1 VSLHA
6 VGALLLHIVPFCGHQ
21 QPTEAFSAITA
32 VLTGPQWD
40 VPDPAAAL
48 ILPQIGVALLSRN
61 SSLHLMSSDTTAVLQ
76 IAVVYALYDA
86 LIMHFAFGCAWSSLL
101 RAPKHKAFLFA
112 WESLSGKAFCACHQ
126 ARHVFLESGLRYTAG
141 GRVRLVA

>member
-1 VSLHA
+1 
-6 VGALLLHIVPFCGHQ
+6 
-21 QPTEAFSAITA
+21 
-32 VLTGPQWD
+32 
-40 VPDPAAAL
+40 
-48 ILPQIGVALLSRN
+48 
-61 SSLHLMSSDTTAVLQ
+61 MSSDNTPVLQ

-126 ARHVFLESGLRYTAG
+126 ARHVFLESGLH
-141 GRVRLVA
+141 GRGSGAISCLTM